1 MKEIKFPELEEDII
15 KANSVT
21 FRFSGGDLWFRD
33 NVSKFDDLSHCIEQM
48 RESVLN
54 HPGKI
59 NTFDWYLSYFLPDAE
74 QLKQLKN
81 NKIEDYKVDENHN
94 IHCLTPIT
102 FNHWGKKKDNKLWV
116 AEDLLITEEEFI
128 VEVANKL
135 SNVKTIVF
143 TADTLFDGFLDYYST
158 TRYDEY
164 VRKDLN
170 NEKWFDG
177 HITIDESYR
186 DPEVGGKFLN
196 DLDSLLYVKKKI
208 NPSITVEFNYI
219 TDKEKE
225 ILKSQ
230 DIIK

>member
-1 MKEIKFPELEEDII
+1 MKKKEYPELEEDLI
-15 KANSVT
+15 KSNSMI

-33 NVSKFDDLSHCIEQM
+33 NVSKFDDLGKCIDEM
-48 RESVLN
+48 REKVLQ
-54 HPGKI
+54 HPGNI

-81 NKIEDYKVDENHN
+81 NKIKDYEVDEDHN
-94 IHCLTPIT
+94 IHFLSPVTY
-102 FNHWGKKKDNKLWV
+102 NHWGKKKDNKLWI
-116 AEDLLITEEEFI
+116 AEDILIMEEEFI

-143 TADTLFDGFLDYYST
+143 TADILFDGFLNLYST
-158 TRYDEY
+158 TSYEEY

-177 HITIDESYR
+177 RMIINDSYR

-196 DLDSLLYVKKKI
+196 DLDSLLFIKKNI
-208 NPSITVEFNYI
+208 NPSIKFEFNYI
-219 TDKEKE
+219 TDEEKE
-225 ILKSQ
+225 ILRSQ
-230 DIIK
+230 DLIE

>member
-1 MKEIKFPELEEDII
+1 MTKIEYPELEDYEI
-15 KANSVT
+15 KKDTLT
-21 FRFSGGDLWFRD
+21 FRFNGGDLWFRN
-33 NVSKFDDLSHCIEQM
+33 NVNKFDDLESCIDQM
-48 RESVLN
+48 RNFIHE
-54 HPGKI
+54 HPGNI
-59 NTFDWYLSYFLPDAE
+59 NIFDWYLSYFLPDTK

-81 NKIEDYKVDENHN
+81 NKIKDYEVDEDHN

-102 FNHWGKKKDNKLWV
+102 YNYWGKKKDNKLWV
-116 AEDLLITEEEFI
+116 AEDLLIIEEEFI
-128 VEVANKL
+128 VEIVNKL

-143 TADTLFDGFLDYYST
+143 TADILFDGFLDLYSIT
-158 TRYDEY
+158 SYDEY

-177 HITIDESYR
+177 TMTLDKSYR

-196 DLDSLLYVKKKI
+196 ELDSLLYIKKNI
-208 NPSITVEFNYI
+208 NSSITFEFNYI

-230 DIIK
+230 N

>member
-1 MKEIKFPELEEDII
+1 MTKTKYPELEDYEI
-15 KANSVT
+15 KKDTLT
-21 FRFSGGDLWFRD
+21 FKFSGGDLWFRN
-33 NVSKFDDLSHCIEQM
+33 NVNKFDDLGSCIDQM
-48 RESVLN
+48 RNFIHE
-54 HPGKI
+54 HPGNI
-59 NTFDWYLSYFLPDAE
+59 NIFDWYLSYFLPDTK

-81 NKIEDYKVDENHN
+81 NKIKDYEVDEDHN

-102 FNHWGKKKDNKLWV
+102 YNHWGKKKDNKLWV
-116 AEDLLITEEEFI
+116 AEDLLIIEEEFI
-128 VEVANKL
+128 LEVVNKL

-143 TADTLFDGFLDYYST
+143 TADILFDGFLDLYST
-158 TRYDEY
+158 TSYDEY

-177 HITIDESYR
+177 TMTLDKSYR

-196 DLDSLLYVKKKI
+196 ELDSLLYIKKNI
-208 NPSITVEFNYI
+208 NSSITFEFNHI

-230 DIIK
+230 NLIS